1 MWYERHNNSRDKI
14 SFAYLLYFEYIDS
27 IYFSYKNNMNLTL
40 LQLILISS
48 AIILLYIVID
58 AWTRNKLRIFHAL
71 VFVWWISGII
81 FSSLYPNILDI
92 LGQTVG
98 VAKWSDFLVY
108 ISIIFL
114 VFVFFSLLQN
124 LINQQQ
130 EITRLCTGQALRE
143 YKLHHH
149 LQLCSLSPT
158 TQDEKDNYVFLIR
171 AYNESTILRSVVDE
185 IITAWFSKIVI
196 VNDGSKDNTEKVID
210 DMIAYY
216 KNKKIIIWLHHSINR
231 GPWAAN
237 KTLFA
242 FIAQY
247 GDTLDA
253 QWYVTYDADWQMSID
268 DMDTFMKYADK
279 NKYDI
284 IIGSR
289 FVPWA
294 STQNM
299 PRIRKIILQW
309 ARIITYIFNG
319 LRITDVPTGYRM
331 YHISAI
337 PKIKIISDRFSYQ
350 NDIIESIRHYHLK
363 FVEIPVHIK
372 YTEYSLQKW
381 QNNMSAIKILIRLI
395 YSSLFHR

>member
-1 MWYERHNNSRDKI
+1 MHNYRTLI
-14 SFAYLLYFEYIDS
+14 SIDD
-27 IYFSYKNNMNLTL
+27 IYFCSKNNMNLTL

-48 AIILLYIVID
+48 ALVLLYIIFD
-58 AWTRNKLRIFHAL
+58 AWRRNKLRIFHSL

-81 FSSLYPNILDI
+81 VSSLYPNILDLI
-92 LGQTVG
+92 WQTVG
-98 VAKWSDFLVY
+98 VERGSDFLVY
-108 ISIIFL
+108 MSIIFL

-130 EITRLCTGQALRE
+130 EITRMSTWQALRE
-143 YKLHHH
+143 YKLHNNFRP
-149 LQLCSLSPT
+149 LPREKNS
-158 TQDEKDNYVFLIR
+158 KDNYVFLIR
-171 AYNESTILRSVVDE
+171 AYNEATVLRSVIDE
-185 IITAWFSKIVI
+185 IISQWFSKIVI
-196 VNDGSKDNTEKVID
+196 VNDGSKDNTEEVID
-210 DMIAYY
+210 TITKDYT
-216 KNKKIIIWLHHSINR
+216 NKAIIIWLHHSINR

-242 FIAQY
+242 FVSQY
-247 GDTLDA
+247 GHSLDA
-253 QWYVTYDADWQMSID
+253 ERYVTYDADGQMSIN
-268 DMDTFMKYADK
+268 DMNRFIQYADN

-294 STQNM
+294 STENM
-299 PRIRKIILQW
+299 PRTRKMVLRW

-331 YHISAI
+331 YHITTI
-337 PKIKIISDRFSYQ
+337 PKIKITSDWFSYQ
-350 NDIIESIRHYHLK
+350 NDIIESIRHYHLR
-363 FVEIPVHIK
+363 FIEIPVHIK
-372 YTEYSLQKW
+372 YTEYSLKKW